1 MMGGMQAGQRAAPER
16 AGLAPEALGMAARHV
31 QGKFGTSSGI
41 NTCPG
46 ADDDGW
52 IVPEPVTLGDGTRLQ
67 LHKDGEALHAAYH
80 AIKVARESI
89 CLEVYIFASDPTGRA
104 FADLLCAK
112 ARQGVRVYVIYDSF
126 GSMHSDRQM
135 FEQMRAAGIRL
146 QEFHP
151 MLPWETRYSW
161 RPFNRDHRKL
171 LVIDR
176 KFAGIGGLNVGAEYA
191 GSWIVPGTTPDCDAW
206 RDNGVGIAGPAVQ
219 MLLKA
224 FVSSWKYVTH
234 GGRIRRA
241 EFSANLLDGEIGVL
255 ASVPTM
261 NSPLRPNLCKLMRAA
276 RQSLY
281 MTMAYFAPDDELI
294 DELCR
299 ASRRG
304 VRVRL
309 MLPGRCDVP
318 LVRIAAR
325 SFYET
330 LMACGIEIYER
341 QGVVLHGKTMVI
353 DGRTTVMG
361 SANLD
366 YRSIEYNSEISAV
379 IRSPQFGVQMQELF
393 ENDVRFSRRIELK
406 EWRRRPWRDRV
417 VQWAVSRARYLM

>member
-1 MMGGMQAGQRAAPER
+1 MELAYPRTANVISGAPAAP
-16 AGLAPEALGMAARHV
+16 PIPARHV
-31 QGKFGTSSGI
+31 QGKFGTSSGL

-46 ADDDGW
+46 SDDDGW
-52 IVPEPVTLGDGTRLQ
+52 VVPEPVTLSDGSRLQ
-67 LHKDGEALHAAYH
+67 LHKDGEALHAAYQ
-80 AIKVARESI
+80 AIKSARESI

-112 ARQGVRVYVIYDSF
+112 ARSGIRVYVIYDSF
-126 GSMHSDRQM
+126 GSMHTDRRM
-135 FEQMRAAGIRL
+135 FDGMRACGIRL

-151 MLPWETRYSW
+151 ILPWETRYSW

-176 KFAGIGGLNVGAEYA
+176 RIAGIGGLNIGAEYA
-191 GSWIVPGTTPDCDAW
+191 GSWIVSESVKECDAW
-206 RDNGVGIAGPAVQ
+206 RDNGVGISGPAVG
-219 MLLKA
+219 MFLAA
-224 FVSSWKYVTH
+224 FVRSWKYVSH

-241 EFSANLLDGEIGVL
+241 EYSANLLDGQLGVL
-255 ASVPTM
+255 ASVPTV
-261 NSPLRPNLCKLMRAA
+261 NSPLRPNLCKLMRSA

-281 MTMAYFAPDDELI
+281 MTMAYFAPDDALVE
-294 DELCR
+294 ELCR
-299 ASRRG
+299 AARRD

-330 LMACGIEIYER
+330 LLNCGIEIYER

-353 DGRTTVMG
+353 DGCTTVMG

-366 YRSIEYNSEISAV
+366 YRSIEFNAEISAV
-379 IRSPQFGVQMQELF
+379 IRSPEFGRQMQALF
-393 ENDVRFSRRIELK
+393 DNDVHFSRKIGLA
-406 EWRRRPWRDRV
+406 EWRRRPYRDRF
-417 VQWAVSRARYLM
+417 VQWAVSRARYLL

>member
-1 MMGGMQAGQRAAPER
+1 MEAVYPRTLDAARLLPAAP
-16 AGLAPEALGMAARHV
+16 PIPARHV
-31 QGKFGTSSGI
+31 QGKFGTSSGL

-52 IVPEPVTLGDGTRLQ
+52 IVPDPVRLSDGSQLQ
-67 LHKDGEALHAAYH
+67 LHKDGEALHAAYQ
-80 AIKVARESI
+80 AIRLAKESI

-112 ARQGVRVYVIYDSF
+112 AREGVRVYVIYDSF
-126 GSMHSDRQM
+126 GSFYTDREM
-135 FEQMRAAGIRL
+135 FRQMRASGIRL

-151 MLPWETRYSW
+151 IVPWETRYSW

-176 KFAGIGGLNVGAEYA
+176 KLAGIGGLNIGAEYA
-191 GSWIVPGTTPDCDAW
+191 GSWIVPGSMRDCDAW
-206 RDNGVGIAGPAVQ
+206 RDNGVGISGPAVQ
-219 MLLKA
+219 MLLHA
-224 FVSSWKYVTH
+224 FVHSWRYVTH

-241 EFSANLLDGEIGVL
+241 EFSANLLDGDIGVL
-255 ASVPTM
+255 ASVPTL
-261 NSPLRPNLCKLMRAA
+261 NSPLRPNLCKLMRSA

-281 MTMAYFAPDDELI
+281 LTMAYFAPDDELV

-299 ASRRG
+299 AARRG

-318 LVRIAAR
+318 MVRIAAR

-341 QGVVLHGKTMVI
+341 QGVVLHGKTLVI
-353 DGRTTVMG
+353 DGRITVMG

-366 YRSIEYNSEISAV
+366 YRSIEYNCEVSAV
-379 IRSPQFGVQMQELF
+379 IRSPEFGRQMQMLF
-393 ENDVRFSRRIELK
+393 ENDVNFSEKIELK
-406 EWRRRPWRDRV
+406 EWRRRPFRDRF
-417 VQWAVSRARYLM
+417 VQWAVSRARYLL